1 MPEVLQELF
10 PLPPIP
16 TLQQVVFMGLAFF
29 IAAAA
34 LTTVV
39 ARNLFHS
46 ALGLV
51 ATLFGVA
58 GIYFLMEAE
67 FVGVSQILVYVGAI
81 ATLIAFAIMLTRGL
95 MFGRTSPTNRQR
107 LAGSLVAILFFLGL
121 AGIVTSIPWPNV
133 GAPLKN
139 GEEIISDLG
148 FLFVNTYLLPFELLA
163 LLLLVALTGAL
174 LLARDRRQHSAE

>member
-1 MPEVLQELF
+1 MPEALQNL
-10 PLPPIP
+10 PIPPIP
-16 TLQQVVFMGLAFF
+16 TLQQFVFMGLATF
-29 IAAAA
+29 IAIAA
-34 LTTVV
+34 LTTAL

-46 ALGLV
+46 ALALI

-95 MFGRTSPTNRQR
+95 MFGRTSPTNHQK
-107 LAGSLVAILFFLGL
+107 LASSLIASLFFLAL
-121 AGIVTSIPWPNV
+121 AGIVGNIPWPNV
-133 GAPLKN
+133 GSPLKN
-139 GEEIISDLG
+139 GEEIIADLG
-148 FLFVNTYLLPFELLA
+148 ELFVTTYILPFELLA

-174 LLARDRRQHSAE
+174 LLARDRN